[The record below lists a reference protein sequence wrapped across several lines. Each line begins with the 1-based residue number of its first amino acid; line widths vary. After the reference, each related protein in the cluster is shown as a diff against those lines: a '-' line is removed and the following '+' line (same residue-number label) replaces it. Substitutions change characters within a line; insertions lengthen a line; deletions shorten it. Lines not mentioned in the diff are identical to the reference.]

1 MAQLHLLCCKSGDLT
16 LAIPLDRVIGV
27 VETGP
32 LTPLPYSA
40 DAFEG
45 LVDAIGQVM
54 PRINLAK
61 LLGCEQQDGKI
72 LVVVMD
78 KGGSLALA

>member
-1 MAQLHLLCCKSGDLT
+1 MAQLHLLCCKAGDLT

-45 LVDAIGQVM
+45 LVDAIGY
-54 PRINLAK
+54 LADAIAVA
-61 LLGCEQQDGKI
+61 E
-72 LVVVMD
+72 
-78 KGGSLALA
+78 

>member
-40 DAFEG
+40 AFPFC
-45 LVDAIGQVM
+45 AFPYSN
-54 PRINLAK
+54 PR
-61 LLGCEQQDGKI
+61 
-72 LVVVMD
+72 
-78 KGGSLALA
+78 GGA